1 MLPQNI
7 ARLVGIT
14 MIDDTETSELA
25 EQISPVFIAGGTGH
39 LGTQIVSRLVERRLK
54 VRVLTRDPAHAK
66 HLPTSHVEIVQGDVR
81 DYDAVEQA
89 ISGAK
94 SVISAVNGFL
104 GDRRTNPQTIDHQ
117 GNSNLIKAAS
127 KNAVNKFILIS
138 ISGAAPDHPL
148 ELFRM
153 KYLAEKELQ
162 ASGLV
167 WTIIQATAFME
178 TWGEILGE
186 PLLKT
191 GKTMLFGQ
199 GDNPI
204 NFVSIYDV
212 EQFVESA
219 LFTSVMDEQIV
230 EVGGPQNLSMRQ
242 VVKLFES
249 AIGKNGKVSAIPL
262 PMMRLMSVLMRPINP
277 ALARQIQA
285 GIVMDT
291 QNMMFST
298 TDINHNYPKISQTS
312 FADVV
317 KRDYMD

>member
-1 MLPQNI
+1 MSD
-7 ARLVGIT
+7 T
-14 MIDDTETSELA
+14 IDPSELA
-25 EQISPVFIAGGTGH
+25 EQISPIFVAGGTGH
-39 LGTQIVSRLVERRLK
+39 LGTQIVCRLVERGLK

-81 DYDAVEQA
+81 DYDAVEHA
-89 ISGAK
+89 SAGAK
-94 SVISAVNGFL
+94 SVISAIHGFV
-104 GDRRTNPQTIDHQ
+104 GDRGTNPQTIDHQ
-117 GNSNLIKAAS
+117 GNHNLIKAAS
-127 KNAVNKFILIS
+127 KNTVNKFILLS
-138 ISGAAPDHPL
+138 IYGAASDHPL
-148 ELFRM
+148 ELLRM

-167 WTIIQATAFME
+167 WTIIRATAYME
-178 TWGEILGE
+178 TWGKIIGE

-199 GDNPI
+199 GNNPI

-219 LFTSVMDEQIV
+219 LVTNSMDKKII

-249 AIGKNGKVSAIPL
+249 AAGGSGKVSAIPL

-277 ALARQIQA
+277 AFARQIQA
-285 GIVMDT
+285 GIEMDT
-291 QNMMFST
+291 QNMKFDT
-298 TDINHNYPKISQTS
+298 ANITRDYPTIPLTS

-317 KRDYMD
+317 KRDYVH

>member
-1 MLPQNI
+1 
-7 ARLVGIT
+7 
-14 MIDDTETSELA
+14 
-25 EQISPVFIAGGTGH
+25 
-39 LGTQIVSRLVERRLK
+39 
-54 VRVLTRDPAHAK
+54 
-66 HLPTSHVEIVQGDVR
+66 VQGDVR
-81 DYDAVEQA
+81 DYDSVEHA

-94 SVISAVNGFL
+94 SVISAVNGFI
-104 GDRRTNPQTIDHQ
+104 GDRSTNPQTIDHK
-117 GNSNLIKAAS
+117 GNSNLIKAAR

-138 ISGAAPDHPL
+138 ISGATPDHPL

-162 ASGLV
+162 ASGLM

-191 GKTMLFGQ
+191 GKTMLFGR

-204 NFVSIYDV
+204 NFISIYDV

-219 LFTSVMDEQIV
+219 LVTSLMDKKIV

-249 AIGKNGKVSAIPL
+249 ATGKNVTVRAMPL
-262 PMMRLMSVLMRPINP
+262 PMMRLMSVLMLPINP
-277 ALARQIQA
+277 AFARQIQA

-291 QNMMFST
+291 RNMTFNT
-298 TDINHNYPKISQTS
+298 TDNNRDYPTISLAS
-312 FADVV
+312 FSDVV
-317 KRDYMD
+317 KRDYVD

>member
-1 MLPQNI
+1 MSGNI
-7 ARLVGIT
+7 
-14 MIDDTETSELA
+14 ETSKLV
-25 EQISPVFIAGGTGH
+25 EQVSPVFVAGGTGH
-39 LGTQIVSRLVERRLK
+39 LGTQIVCRLVERGLK
-54 VRVLTRDPAHAK
+54 VRVLTRDSAHAK
-66 HLPTSHVEIVQGDVR
+66 HLPEAQVEIVQGDVR

-104 GDRRTNPQTIDHQ
+104 GDRSTNPQTIDHK
-117 GNSNLIKAAS
+117 GNGNLIKAAN

-138 ISGAAPDHPL
+138 INGASPNHPL

-178 TWGEILGE
+178 TWGEIIGE

-191 GKTMLFGQ
+191 GKTMLFGR
-199 GDNPI
+199 GNNPI
-204 NFVSIYDV
+204 NFVSIFDV
-212 EQFVESA
+212 AQFVESA
-219 LFTSVMDEQIV
+219 LVTSLMDNKVV

-242 VVKLFES
+242 VVRLFE
-249 AIGKNGKVSAIPL
+249 AATGKNGAISAIPL
-262 PMMRLMSVLMRPINP
+262 PMMRLMSALMRPINP
-277 ALARQIQA
+277 AFARQIQA

-291 QNMMFST
+291 RNMTFNT
-298 TDINHNYPKISQTS
+298 KETNRNYPTILQTS

-317 KRDYMD
+317 KRDYVD